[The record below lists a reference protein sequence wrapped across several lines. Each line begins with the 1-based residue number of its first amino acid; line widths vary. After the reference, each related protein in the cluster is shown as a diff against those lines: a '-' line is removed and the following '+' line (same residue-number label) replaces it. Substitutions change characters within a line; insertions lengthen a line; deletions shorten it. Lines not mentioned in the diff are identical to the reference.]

1 MYAVIVG
8 GGKVGYYLTKTM
20 LAKGHEVTV
29 IEREERKSQRFIDE
43 FGSIVVL
50 GDGCDPVILEEAG
63 LNRADVLIA
72 VTGDDEDNLVVC
84 QIAKKHFKVGRTIAR
99 VVNPKNMNIF
109 NKLGIDAS
117 VSATDI
123 ISSLIEQEVI
133 TQEIIPLVSLK
144 KGALEIVEIRVP
156 PESPV
161 LNTAIKD
168 LTLPAESILISII
181 RGEQIIIPKGD
192 TTFLPQDTVLALT
205 SRLRVEE
212 LQKIFYKS

>member
-1 MYAVIVG
+1 MYAVIIG

-20 LAKGHEVTV
+20 LTRGHEVTV
-29 IEREERKSQRFIDE
+29 IEREERKAQRFIDE

-50 GDGCDPVILEEAG
+50 GDGCDPVILEESG

-84 QIAKKHFKVGRTIAR
+84 QIAKKHFKVPRTIAR
-99 VVNPKNMNIF
+99 IVNPKNQNIF
-109 NKLGIDAS
+109 NKLGIDAT

-123 ISSLIEQEVI
+123 ISNLIEQEAI
-133 TQEIIPLVSLK
+133 SKEIVPLVSLK

-161 LNTAIKD
+161 LDSLLKD

-192 TTFLPQDTVLALT
+192 TRFQVQDTVLALT
-205 SRLRVEE
+205 SRTQVEE
-212 LQKIFYKS
+212 LRKIFYQA